1 MVKSTSLTK
10 AELTDVLSSSKTS
23 KERNRAVKLLKQFD
37 PVPRYELDDEGFKKK
52 MQPKKYD
59 YLLGYMCWRCDKV
72 KQSNY
77 KVLWNTSKGLKHICH
92 GCYAQLAEREE
103 VAQMRTANQKAGII
117 PKGFGLG
124 LTGVGDGSGPA
135 VSTRPALLGARAA
148 LLAGVA

>member
-10 AELTDVLSSSKTS
+10 AELVEVLGGCKTS

-37 PVPRYELDDEGFKKK
+37 PIPHYEFDDEGVKAR
-52 MQPKKYD
+52 MRPKKYD

-77 KVLWNTSKGLKHICH
+77 RVHFNTSKGLKHICH
-92 GCYAQLAEREE
+92 GCYSQLAEREE
-103 VAQMRTANQKAGII
+103 VAQMRSANQKAGII

-124 LTGVGDGSGPA
+124 LTGVGDGSG
-135 VSTRPALLGARAA
+135 R
-148 LLAGVA
+148 